1 VNLEATLRKLNLT
14 WTAANVHA
22 EMADAG
28 RLNRTHQEFLER
40 LLAGESEQ
48 RHVRAVERRLYE
60 ARIPARKSLDAF
72 DWTWPKKINRDQ
84 VRHLATLRF
93 IEENT
98 NVIFVGPTGVGKT
111 HLAAAIAAE
120 ACQREHRVLFS
131 SAADIVNSL
140 AEAIPANALG
150 RTIRRYLAPR
160 LLVVDELGYL
170 PIDRTGAD
178 LLFQVISGRY
188 EKGATIITTN
198 RAFKDWPKTFACDS
212 TLASVVLDRVLHHC
226 EPVLLEG
233 RSYRMKD
240 RIETPHEP

>member
-1 VNLEATLRKLNLT
+1 VNLDATIRQLGLT
-14 WTAANVHA
+14 WTAANVHP

-40 LLAGESEQ
+40 LLVGESEH
-48 RHVRAVERRLYE
+48 RHAKAVERRLRE
-60 ARIPARKSLDAF
+60 AHIPVRKGLDTF

-84 VRHLATLRF
+84 IRHLFTLHF
-93 IEENT
+93 IEEKS
-98 NVIFVGPTGVGKT
+98 NVIFVGPTGLGKT
-111 HLAAAIAAE
+111 HLAAALAAE
-120 ACQREHRVLFS
+120 ACRHEQRVLFS
-131 SAADIVNSL
+131 SAADIVNTL

-150 RTIRRYLAPR
+150 KTLRRYLAPA
-160 LLVVDELGYL
+160 LVVIDELGYL

-226 EPVLLEG
+226 EPILLEG